1 MLLPILI
8 LSYDEPLTFIG
19 LAKGLNTKYSEKI
32 QIFILDNGSKKV
44 NFDIIRKDLKDFKIP
59 FNLY

>member
-8 LSYDEPLTFIG
+8 LSYNEPLTFID
-19 LAKGLNTKYSEKI
+19 LVKGLNTKYSEKI

-44 NFDIIRKDLKDFKIP
+44 NFDIIRKDLKDSKIP